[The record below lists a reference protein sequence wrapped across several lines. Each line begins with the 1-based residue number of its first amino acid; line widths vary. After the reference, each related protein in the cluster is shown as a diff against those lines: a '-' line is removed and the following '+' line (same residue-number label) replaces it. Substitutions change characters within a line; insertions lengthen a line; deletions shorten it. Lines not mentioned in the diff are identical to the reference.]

1 MSKKISI
8 LLTGACGSIG
18 YEVIKIAAGIS
29 SIKVRTFDLATA
41 KNKRKLKKHPK
52 VEVITGDLRDPF
64 KVWLACQDI
73 DYVIHLGALIPPAAD
88 DNHELARQINVEGTR
103 NILNTLNQSNRNVR
117 IIYASSISIYGD
129 RVNTPWIRKSDLLIP
144 SDGDYYAQTKIESE
158 RLIRESGLDY
168 SILRVSAV
176 MGSQTKLNPL
186 FFHMP
191 LETSLE
197 ILTAHDAG
205 NAFLKAVLHFDL
217 IRNQI
222 FNLSGGSDCRTTY
235 KRFLDNAF
243 SIKGLK
249 NLNLPSK
256 AFASRNF
263 HCGYYQDGDELEEL
277 LHFRSENLQDYF
289 SQMAD
294 RQTAIGRILTTLLN
308 PVIRVALL
316 KKSDPWKAF
325 RKGSGKLFQHFFITS
340 E

>member
-1 MSKKISI
+1 M
-8 LLTGACGSIG
+8 
-18 YEVIKIAAGIS
+18 AGLS
-29 SIKVRTFDLATA
+29 GLFM
-41 KNKRKLKKHPK
+41 HPQFQYM
-52 VEVITGDLRDPF
+52 ET
-64 KVWLACQDI
+64 
-73 DYVIHLGALIPPAAD
+73 
-88 DNHELARQINVEGTR
+88 
-103 NILNTLNQSNRNVR
+103 
-117 IIYASSISIYGD
+117 
-129 RVNTPWIRKSDLLIP
+129 
-144 SDGDYYAQTKIESE
+144 
-158 RLIRESGLDY
+158 GLDY

-176 MGSQTKLNPL
+176 MGYQTKLNPL

-191 LETSLE
+191 LATSLE

-235 KRFLDNAF
+235 K
-243 SIKGLK
+243 GLK

-263 HCGYYQDGDELEEL
+263 HCGYYEDGDELEEL

>member
-1 MSKKISI
+1 MSRKINI

-18 YEVIKIAAGIS
+18 YEIIKLAAGNTNIKI
-29 SIKVRTFDLATA
+29 RTFDLGTN
-41 KNKRKLKKHPK
+41 KNKAKLKKHPNI
-52 VEVITGDLRDPF
+52 EVMYGDLRDPF

-103 NILNTLNQSNRNVR
+103 NIINTLNQGDRNAR
-117 IIYASSISIYGD
+117 ILYASSISIYGD
-129 RVNTPWIRKSDLLIP
+129 RVKSPWIRKSDPLIP
-144 SDGDYYAQTKIESE
+144 SEGDYYAQTKIESE
-158 RLIRESGLDY
+158 RLIRESGVDY

-191 LETSLE
+191 LGTSLE

-205 NAFLKAVLHFDL
+205 NAFLKAVMYFGL
-217 IRNQI
+217 IRNQV
-222 FNLSGGSDCRTTY
+222 FNLSGGSDCRITY
-235 KRFLDNAF
+235 KGFLDKAF

-249 NLNLPSK
+249 YLNLPSK
-256 AFASRNF
+256 AYASRNF
-263 HCGYYQDGDELEEL
+263 HCGYYEDGDELEEL

-308 PVIRVALL
+308 PLIRVALL